1 MPFAAGTPRADGRS
15 PSTCA
20 QDSDHDWH
28 ICQYLPTPA
37 TDKSPTPFPDTFL
50 HKGCGPPKG
59 HETRGDCSMKFR
71 GFVFTAVL
79 LGVSGPAF
87 AQGQQSATTPTN
99 QAVANTPT
107 QVATTPVTTSDNA
120 RNWVVSGYLG
130 AAFGASRSSS
140 VDLTIVEDLDNN
152 NSTGVNF
159 GGQIAYLGRGVIG
172 GEFLFDFSPGLGTL
186 DNALFTQSPD
196 VNSYMFNVI
205 AVAPFGHG
213 KLVDPYI
220 SGGIGVVTLNATIFT
235 VNPFVANPL
244 LTSLETANVD
254 GSRFGW
260 NLGGGIMA
268 FSERNWGFR
277 ADLRYLR
284 TTSNDVDIFDI
295 NDIGD
300 GSIFSDVALSGLS
313 MWKGNFGL
321 SYRW

>member
-1 MPFAAGTPRADGRS
+1 
-15 PSTCA
+15 
-20 QDSDHDWH
+20 
-28 ICQYLPTPA
+28 
-37 TDKSPTPFPDTFL
+37 
-50 HKGCGPPKG
+50 
-59 HETRGDCSMKFR
+59 MKFR

-205 AVAPFGHG
+205 AVAPFGRA

-235 VNPFVANPL
+235 VNPFIVNPL
-244 LTSLETANVD
+244 LTDLETANVD

-260 NLGGGIMA
+260 NIGGGIMA